1 MFGSTYL
8 VPGNSASGLIDL
20 EQSSAAVQDLMLQG
34 LDKQVIEFT
43 QLESALSEMQFE
55 YRQRNRFRQLALLVI
70 ARLMPKS
77 ELKGIEELFAKLDI
91 DHDGHLTVNELRQGL
106 HSIDSEVI
114 HCVAL
119 KSNARAASAHNL
131 EV

>member
-1 MFGSTYL
+1 M
-8 VPGNSASGLIDL
+8 PGNSASGLIDL

-77 ELKGIEELFAKLDI
+77 ELKGIEELFAKLDV

-106 HSIDSEVI
+106 AQHRQRGDPLGS
-114 HCVAL
+114 L
-119 KSNARAASAHNL
+119 
-131 EV
+131 